1 MHRRRILSAAVLLP
15 PFVLL
20 VHLGTPFQ
28 FFLLVLVAIFVGLIE
43 FYAMARAG
51 GIEVLRPLGI
61 VAGLSLS
68 AVMFF
73 KASSGPWLASALAG
87 LVMALF
93 VGLLVGGKDPKG
105 AAVRLSVTL
114 LGVVYVA
121 GLLSFPAL
129 LRAMDQGKTY
139 VFYLALVTWAG
150 DIGAFYVGT
159 MLGRHRLSPSI
170 SAGKTVEGGVGG
182 LLCSVLASCVARIW
196 FWDRL
201 GLGQSVALGLGLGVV
216 GQVGDLCESM
226 LKRSFGVKDAGVLI
240 PGHGGVLDRVDSV
253 LFTGP
258 VLYLV
263 VLAGLV

>member
-1 MHRRRILSAAVLLP
+1 MHRRRVLSAAVLLP

-20 VHLGTPFQ
+20 VYLGTPFQ

-51 GIEVLRPLGI
+51 GMEALRSLGI
-61 VAGLSLS
+61 AAGLSLS
-68 AVMFF
+68 AVLFS
-73 KASSGPWLASALAG
+73 KASGPWLASALAG
-87 LVMALF
+87 LIMALLI
-93 VGLLVGGKDPKG
+93 GLLVGRRDPKG
-105 AAVRLSVTL
+105 AASRLSITL

-129 LRAMDQGKTY
+129 LRAMDQGRTY

-170 SAGKTVEGGVGG
+170 SAQKTVEGGLGG
-182 LLCSVLASCVARIW
+182 LVCSVLASCLAKVW

-201 GLGQSVALGLGLGVV
+201 GIGQSLALGLGLGVM

-226 LKRSFGVKDAGVLI
+226 LKRSFGVKDAGGLI
-240 PGHGGVLDRVDSV
+240 PGHGGLLDRLDSL

-258 VLYLV
+258 VLYLA
-263 VLAGLV
+263 VLAGFV